1 MTGGSASLVLGDS
14 LSFTPPCPRLAV
26 SFSPSLGLPVSV
38 CSVRLADQLFWK
50 GPLKCAAVH
59 QGRTLRHPCPDAPLQ
74 EQFSSPG
81 EGGRKR
87 RPRLSL
93 TVGCQQS
100 PAWLTLKDA
109 GSLPS

>member
-1 MTGGSASLVLGDS
+1 MTGGSASLVLGILCPLPHLAPAWLCLSRLLWGS
-14 LSFTPPCPRLAV
+14 LSLCVL
-26 SFSPSLGLPVSV
+26 
-38 CSVRLADQLFWK
+38 RLADQLFWK
-50 GPLKCAAVH
+50 GPLKCGAVH